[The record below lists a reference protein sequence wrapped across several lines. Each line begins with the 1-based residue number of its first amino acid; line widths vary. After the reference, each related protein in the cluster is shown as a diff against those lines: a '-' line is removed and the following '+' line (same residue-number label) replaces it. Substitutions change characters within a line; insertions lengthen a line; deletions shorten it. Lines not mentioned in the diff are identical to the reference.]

1 MKTLIVTGGTI
12 DLAFALQYVK
22 QQEFDY
28 FIASDAGMHFFEWAH
43 ITPQDI
49 VGDFDSAD
57 VNELQ
62 KFRQDPQVQFHVY
75 NPKKDYVDTE
85 LALRLAIDRDSS
97 EIHILGGTGT
107 RLDHVL
113 GTVHVLGL
121 ALVQNIPCF
130 LVDAY
135 NRVRL
140 VGAGRIEMKKAE
152 QFGQYVSLIP
162 LTTQVR
168 GVTLSGFLYPL
179 NDGTFDIFRS
189 LGISNEIVQETA
201 VIEITD
207 GIAVLVESAD
217 EMVNQI

>member
-43 ITPQDI
+43 ITPQEI

-57 VNELQ
+57 ADELQ
-62 KFRQDPQVQFHVY
+62 KFRQDSQVQFHEY

-85 LALRLAIDRDSS
+85 LALRLAIDRGSS

-121 ALVQNIPCF
+121 ALMQNVPCF

-135 NRVRL
+135 NRARL
-140 VGAGRIEMKKAE
+140 VGSGRTVLKKAD
-152 QFGQYVSLIP
+152 QYGHYVSLIP

-168 GVTLSGFLYPL
+168 GVTLSGFLYPIK
-179 NDGTFDIFRS
+179 NGTFDTFQS
-189 LGISNEIVQETA
+189 LGISNEIVQEVA
-201 VIEITD
+201 VVEITD
-207 GIAVLVESAD
+207 GVAVLVESAD
-217 EMVNQI
+217 EMVIQV